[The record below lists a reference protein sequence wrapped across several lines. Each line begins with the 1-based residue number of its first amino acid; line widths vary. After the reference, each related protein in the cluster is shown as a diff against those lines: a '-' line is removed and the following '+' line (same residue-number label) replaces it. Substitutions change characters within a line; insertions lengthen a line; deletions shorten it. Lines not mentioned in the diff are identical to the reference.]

1 MRDKLQNPQLLMR
14 GSVSGNSVA
23 VRWSKGPGGV
33 MNQTLKKMVEKW
45 GVLLLLLMIP
55 AMAFSQKKG
64 ASAPA
69 RPAARPS
76 GGAASHPSTQSHAAA
91 ARPST
96 QSHTQAARPSTQSHA
111 PAAGS
116 HTAAGGQHTAAGGQH
131 TAAGGQHTAAGG
143 QHTA

>member
-1 MRDKLQNPQLLMR
+1 MRDKLQNPQLLMT
-14 GSVSGNSVA
+14 GSVSGNSVS

-64 ASAPA
+64 GSAPA

-76 GGAASHPSTQSHAAA
+76 GGASHPATQSHAATS
-91 ARPST
+91 RPST

-111 PAAGS
+111 PAASS
-116 HTAAGGQHTAAGGQH
+116 HTAA
-131 TAAGGQHTAAGG
+131 
-143 QHTA
+143 